1 MAVDPIEQ
9 FQIHKIFTIGH
20 IGGQEIAFTS
30 SSAYMFLAVAVIA
43 LLMIGG
49 SAGRQ
54 LVPGRIQSV
63 AELSYEFVASMI
75 RSTAGSEGMR
85 FFPLVFS
92 IFMFICVSNVI
103 GIIPY
108 AFTVSSQLIVTAAM
122 ALFVFFLVL
131 FYGLYKNGLKFFKL
145 FVPSGVPIFIMPIV
159 VPIEVIS
166 FLLKPISHSVRLFAN
181 MLAGHIALKVFA
193 SFVVMLGTLGI
204 LGGFGAVLPL
214 GLTIALT
221 ALELLVAFLQ
231 AYVFAILTCIYLNDA
246 LHPGHCSG
254 PSQQTSTRSSF
265 HGSDCR
271 EIHWRWYCLHWH
283 GWRRRRRG
291 HHLRQLSRRRGAQSF
306 RRAGP
311 VRQPDFRLRRD
322 RSTLDLLAADWAAA
336 AVCALIHPRSGG

>member
-1 MAVDPIEQ
+1 MAVDPIHQ

-30 SSAYMFLAVAVIA
+30 SSAYMFLAVAVIS

-131 FYGLYKNGLKFFKL
+131 FYGLYRNGLKFFKL

-159 VPIEVIS
+159 VPIEIIS

-193 SFVVMLGTLGI
+193 SFIVMLGTLGI
-204 LGGFGAVLPL
+204 LGVFGAVLPL

-246 LHPGHCSG
+246 LHPGH
-254 PSQQTSTRSSF
+254 
-265 HGSDCR
+265 
-271 EIHWRWYCLHWH
+271 
-283 GWRRRRRG
+283 
-291 HHLRQLSRRRGAQSF
+291 
-306 RRAGP
+306 
-311 VRQPDFRLRRD
+311 
-322 RSTLDLLAADWAAA
+322 
-336 AVCALIHPRSGG
+336 